1 MRKLVQE
8 GSKKWKH
15 PISISLG
22 AATFAKHGE
31 NSDELVAK
39 AEKALNQAK
48 RMGKNRL
55 VEADPVSI

>member
-1 MRKLVQE
+1 MRNLVQE
-8 GSKKWKH
+8 GSMKWIY
-15 PISISLG
+15 PITISLG
-22 AATFAKHGE
+22 AASFTKHGE